1 MTAPTAM
8 PVCGLTLETFT
19 AAVHMILSPIGIAE
33 GFGVM
38 TSLLADRER
47 ASSLSASPC
56 ARHVRRARTPTVS
69 SESWGDGPLNGGS
82 SPVYCTTSHGPWA
95 RCATARF

>member
-19 AAVHMILSPIGIAE
+19 AAVHTILSLIGIAE

-38 TSLLADRER
+38 TILLAGRER
-47 ASSLSASPC
+47 ASALSASPC
-56 ARHVRRARTPTVS
+56 CASRSTRAHA
-69 SESWGDGPLNGGS
+69 DKGG
-82 SPVYCTTSHGPWA
+82 HFA
-95 RCATARF
+95 M